1 MDYII
6 LTFPRSGSNY
16 LQQLIKQKLRD
27 PNDIHTHIEIP
38 KTHLISEAEGKKI
51 ITIIRDPHETMKS
64 YTTLAVS
71 FPEKYPV
78 EDGGSWKFP
87 AQEYIDFYS
96 YILKSQALII
106 DYRDLVSRPNDVLE
120 SLAKE
125 MSLCVN
131 KEEYINYLFDS
142 EDHLVSSVNSE
153 LYNTIRYKPHFPTN
167 FSKMFECVN
176 WYRGSLDRAI
186 KLH

>member
-27 PNDIHTHIEIP
+27 PNDIDTHIEIP
-38 KTHLISEAEGKKI
+38 KTHLPSEAEGKRI
-51 ITIIRDPHETMKS
+51 ITIIRDPYETMRS

-78 EDGGSWKFP
+78 EGGGQWKFP

-96 YILKSQALII
+96 YILKSQAIII

-120 SLAKE
+120 YLAKE

-131 KEEYINYLFDS
+131 KEEYVNYLFNS
-142 EDHLVSSVNSE
+142 EDHLVSSAASY
-153 LYNTIRYKPHFPTN
+153 LYKTIAYKGHFPDN
-167 FSKMFECVN
+167 FFKMFECVK
-176 WYRGSLDRAI
+176 WYKGSLNRVI
-186 KLH
+186 KLS